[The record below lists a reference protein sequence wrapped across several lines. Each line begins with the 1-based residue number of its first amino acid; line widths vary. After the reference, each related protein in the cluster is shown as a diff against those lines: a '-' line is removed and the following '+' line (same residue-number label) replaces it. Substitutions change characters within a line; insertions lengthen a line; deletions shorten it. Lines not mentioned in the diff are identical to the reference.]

1 MMHVCRDTRFLTSR
15 ASADG
20 VFDWRYRG
28 ATSLQFF
35 TVGLLLVNMRAGN
48 KDNPCAKQ
56 YIYGACCLNPLFLS
70 NTAQCR

>member
-1 MMHVCRDTRFLTSR
+1 MMHVCAATPGFLTSR

-28 ATSLQFF
+28 SDEVFQFF

-48 KDNPCAKQ
+48 NGDNPWCQ
-56 YIYGACCLNPLFLS
+56 S
-70 NTAQCR
+70 NI